1 MTCVSKRDKGMCS
14 SRIACVRAG
23 SRLFGRD
30 IECVW
35 ERGVRA
41 SERELARE
49 RERKIGG
56 ERGVICVQKWRID
69 REKMLMFFESG
80 LCTETQG
87 KRVIMCVIGT
97 SWEIKNR

>member
-14 SRIACVRAG
+14 SGIAWVRAR

-41 SERELARE
+41 SERERELVTKRE
-49 RERKIGG
+49 RE
-56 ERGVICVQKWRID
+56 
-69 REKMLMFFESG
+69 S
-80 LCTETQG
+80 
-87 KRVIMCVIGT
+87 
-97 SWEIKNR
+97 

>member
-1 MTCVSKRDKGMCS
+1 MG
-14 SRIACVRAG
+14 AGGG

-30 IECVW
+30 IDCVW

-41 SERELARE
+41 RERELATERERE

-56 ERGVICVQKWRID
+56 ERGCICVRKWRID
-69 REKMLMFFESG
+69 RETMLMLFEIG

-87 KRVIMCVIGT
+87 KRVIVCDRDFMRDL
-97 SWEIKNR
+97 E

>member
-14 SRIACVRAG
+14 SGIAWVRAG

-41 SERELARE
+41 IERERASDGE
-49 RERKIGG
+49 RERKRGG
-56 ERGVICVQKWRID
+56 ERGVVCVKKWRIAKEA
-69 REKMLMFFESG
+69 RLMLYVEK
-80 LCTETQG
+80 
-87 KRVIMCVIGT
+87 RDY
-97 SWEIKNR
+97 

>member
-14 SRIACVRAG
+14 SGIAWVRAG

-41 SERELARE
+41 RE
-49 RERKIGG
+49 RERASDG
-56 ERGVICVQKWRID
+56 EREREREGAREGWFVSINGV
-69 REKMLMFFESG
+69 
-80 LCTETQG
+80 
-87 KRVIMCVIGT
+87 
-97 SWEIKNR
+97 

>member
-1 MTCVSKRDKGMCS
+1 MG
-14 SRIACVRAG
+14 AGGG

-35 ERGVRA
+35 ERVR
-41 SERELARE
+41 EREMERE
-49 RERKIGG
+49 RERG
-56 ERGVICVQKWRID
+56 EREGVCVHKWRID
-69 REKMLMFFESG
+69 RETMLMLFEIG

-97 SWEIKNR
+97 S